1 MSRDRW
7 NMDYGAFRGF
17 YRDRES
23 GWILGVC
30 AGIAER
36 FNFRTGTVRVIAVIS
51 LLLFFWLT
59 AAAYLGA
66 TILIKEKPLV
76 YSGGDTENEF
86 WRTYRSRYRGD
97 SWRHS

>member
-1 MSRDRW
+1 MSRETW
-7 NMDYGAFRGF
+7 NVDYGAFRGF

-23 GWILGVC
+23 GWIFGVC